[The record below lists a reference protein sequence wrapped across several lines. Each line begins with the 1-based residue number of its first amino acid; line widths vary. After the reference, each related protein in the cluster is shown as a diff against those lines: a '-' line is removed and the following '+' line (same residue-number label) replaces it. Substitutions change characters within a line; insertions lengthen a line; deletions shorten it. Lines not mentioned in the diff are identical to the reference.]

1 MSGFGMQQP
10 RAGNGDVV
18 IDVDGISGRE
28 RGFDERPLEA
38 LSDWLAAG
46 WVDETS
52 TLSERRSHQ
61 ELPPTRL
68 TLNHIHALADA
79 TELRARTLAW
89 MIEARGF
96 TELSARKV
104 QNLFQVATE
113 LRQLAERLLTVG
125 GLPQPFPPS
134 FGDVRLT
141 RDRDTIG

>member
-1 MSGFGMQQP
+1 MSGFGMEP
-10 RAGNGDVV
+10 RAGNGDV
-18 IDVDGISGRE
+18 IDITGIGRPE
-28 RGFDERPLEA
+28 RGLDERPLEA

-46 WVDETS
+46 WVDGTS
-52 TLSERRSHQ
+52 THSERRSRQ
-61 ELPPTRL
+61 ELLPMRL
-68 TLNHIHALADA
+68 TLSHIHTLADA

-104 QNLFQVATE
+104 QSLFQVATE
-113 LRQLAERLLTVG
+113 LRQLAERLYDG
-125 GLPQPFPPS
+125 GGPPQPLPPS